1 MNQYLPFQDEDRRR
15 RGVGANPQTRSGSA
29 GKEQHNDPDVATTS
43 HLAVLRSNARH
54 GVFPLLI
61 ATLGLAL
68 AVAPAAK
75 GIAFFAWVGA
85 LSVVSLARLVFVLR
99 WWPVGEAGTN
109 AVRWNSISLALL
121 GCLCALTPVWLNV
134 NAGISFLAL
143 VNLSLIGIA
152 FAVLLS
158 QCIVWHTGF
167 AFAAPAVVSMVAF
180 LVFSGVPELLA
191 IGIGDIALCAYL
203 FSIVRRTRAAF
214 IEETLH
220 RLRLERLAEHQT
232 LQRRRSERLVSELTA
247 EIERRKVAEAALEQ
261 ARDAAEHMS
270 NQDHL
275 TSLANRRVFDRE
287 LARAWSRAARKRTPM
302 SVIACDIDL
311 FGAYNAHFG
320 THGGDCCLILVG
332 EAVSRALNGIEG
344 LACRDSGDQ
353 FSILLPNTAEGDA
366 LDLAEAIRNAIHDL
380 TIMHPGAIVERVVTA
395 SFGVAT
401 LTPDVG
407 VGPGALAESADQ
419 ALRRAKRGG
428 GNCVFSIYGDLATD
442 ER

>member
-1 MNQYLPFQDEDRRR
+1 MNQHQPFQETSRRAN
-15 RGVGANPQTRSGSA
+15 GAGSRAQARSGSA
-29 GKEQHNDPDVATTS
+29 GTDQRNEPDIATTS
-43 HLAVLRSNARH
+43 HLAGLRSNARH
-54 GVFPLLI
+54 GAFPLLV

-68 AVAPAAK
+68 AVAPATK
-75 GIAFFAWVGA
+75 GIAFLAWIGA
-85 LSVVSLARLVFVLR
+85 LVLVSFARLVFVLR
-99 WWPVGEAGTN
+99 LWPAGESGAD
-109 AVRWNSISLALL
+109 AERWNSGFLALL
-121 GCLCALTPVWLNV
+121 GCLCGLIPIWLDV
-134 NAGISFLAL
+134 SAGISFLAL

-158 QCIVWHTGF
+158 QCIVWRAGF
-167 AFAAPAVVSMVAF
+167 VFAVPAVAPLIAF
-180 LVFSGVPELLA
+180 FVFSGVPELLA
-191 IGIGDIALCAYL
+191 IGVGDVALCGYL
-203 FSIVRRTRAAF
+203 FSTVRRTRAAF
-214 IEETLH
+214 IEDTLH
-220 RLRLERLAEHQT
+220 RLRLERLAQHQN
-232 LQRRRSERLVSELTA
+232 LQWRRSERLVAELTE

-287 LARAWSRAARKRTPM
+287 LARAWSRAGRDRTPM

-332 EAVSRALNGIEG
+332 EAISRALNGTEG

-353 FSILLPNTAEGDA
+353 FSILLPNTPEDDA
-366 LDLAEAIRNAIHDL
+366 LDLAETIRNAIHDL
-380 TIMHPGAIVERVVTA
+380 TIMHPGAIVDRVVTA

-401 LTPDVG
+401 LTPDAG
-407 VGPGALAESADQ
+407 VGPGVLAESADQ
-419 ALRRAKRGG
+419 ALRRAKRCG